1 MQPSLSLIVVL
12 VSRLVAPLI
21 QVFACYVIFHGH
33 YSPGGGFQGGA
44 LLAASVLLLRLSSGR
59 KGSQRNF
66 RSDLS
71 LMLGPLGAIAFLAV
85 GLIMMGGGSFLDYQH
100 IPLLRLEPAAM
111 RSLAILVVEVAIG
124 LAVMGALISI
134 FDNLVG
140 SGGDGNR

>member
-71 LMLGPLGAIAFLAV
+71 LILGPLGAIAFLAV

-100 IPLLRLEPAAM
+100 IPLLRLEPA
-111 RSLAILVVEVAIG
+111 EVAIG